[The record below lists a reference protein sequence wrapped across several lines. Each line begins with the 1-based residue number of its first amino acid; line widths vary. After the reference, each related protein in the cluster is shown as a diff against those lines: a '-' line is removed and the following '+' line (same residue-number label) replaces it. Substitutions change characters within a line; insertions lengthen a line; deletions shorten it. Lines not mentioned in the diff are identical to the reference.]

1 MKKLEIV
8 TTTYDVGDG
17 WVIDIVDNPDIFDA
31 WIYREGVGV
40 KSFMF
45 GWPKVQPTSLVTD
58 YNGFLDM
65 VMNQWEEYK
74 EGYEEELNDL
84 ESAFNERYFDK
95 D

>member
-8 TTTYDVGDG
+8 TTTYDVGEG
-17 WVIDIVDNPDIFDA
+17 WMIDIVDNPDIFDA
-31 WIYREGVGV
+31 WIYRVGEGV

-45 GWPKVQPTSLVTD
+45 GWPKVQPTGLVTD

-65 VMNQWEEYK
+65 VMNQWEEYT
-74 EGYEEELNDL
+74 EGYEEVLEDL
-84 ESAFNERYFDK
+84 EDSFNERYFDK